1 MLWGDIDIWNL
12 NKGVSF
18 QKEFMYFSW
27 SGGPKPLAA
36 HNSCFAD
43 APAGQA
49 SLALQT
55 TQVVV
60 MITMMVIMMVMGMMM
75 MMMMVVT
82 SLAVVVTAAGLLLF
96 HDWTRQYS
104 KLLLELKK
112 R

>member
-1 MLWGDIDIWNL
+1 
-12 NKGVSF
+12 
-18 QKEFMYFSW
+18 MYFSW
-27 SGGPKPLAA
+27 SGGPKSLAA

-60 MITMMVIMMVMGMMM
+60 MITMMVIMMVM
-75 MMMMVVT
+75 MMMVVVI

-96 HDWTRQYS
+96 HD
-104 KLLLELKK
+104 
-112 R
+112 

>member
-1 MLWGDIDIWNL
+1 
-12 NKGVSF
+12 
-18 QKEFMYFSW
+18 MYFSW

-60 MITMMVIMMVMGMMM
+60 MITMMVIMMGMM
-75 MMMMVVT
+75 MMMMVVI
-82 SLAVVVTAAGLLLF
+82 SLTVVFTAAGLLLF
-96 HDWTRQYS
+96 HD
-104 KLLLELKK
+104 
-112 R
+112 

>member
-1 MLWGDIDIWNL
+1 
-12 NKGVSF
+12 
-18 QKEFMYFSW
+18 MYFSW

-60 MITMMVIMMVMGMMM
+60 MITMMAIMMVMGMMMM

-82 SLAVVVTAAGLLLF
+82 SLAVVVTAA
-96 HDWTRQYS
+96 
-104 KLLLELKK
+104 
-112 R
+112 